1 MTAELVTRRR
11 LGRELVLN
19 AASKRLNVGVGGA
32 VLVAALVFQTVWL
45 VPVAVLVY
53 LGMLIATLFDAKE
66 AERVGKATYDRLR
79 EGKRLELDPAVFA
92 PAAVGQ
98 FDRVRK
104 QEAQIRVAAEGA
116 RLAPTDLVPEV
127 EKLVDG
133 YEALAARAQR
143 LRDYL
148 GDGAEER
155 AARQSLR
162 RLQAGESDDPA
173 TAAANAQAIAAI
185 EDQLKA
191 RGQLTAQLGRVE
203 AQMEHIAAT
212 LGTIH
217 AQVVRMSVTEEASG
231 RPDAS
236 ALVRDL
242 QREVSA
248 AVDALEE
255 TYGGDRPG

>member
-19 AASKRLNVGVGGA
+19 AASKQLNVGVGAA
-32 VLVAALVFQTVWL
+32 VLVAALVLWTVWL

-79 EGKRLELDPAVFA
+79 EGKRLELDPATF

-98 FDRVRK
+98 LERVRK
-104 QEAQIRVAAEGA
+104 LEAQIRSAAQGA

-133 YEALAARAQR
+133 YEALAVRAQR

-148 GDGAEER
+148 GDGDEER
-155 AARQSLR
+155 AARHSLR
-162 RLQAGESDDPA
+162 RLQAEQSADPA

-191 RGQLTAQLGRVE
+191 RGQLTAQLARVE

-231 RPDAS
+231 RPDAT

-255 TYGGDRPG
+255 TYREE

>member
-11 LGRELVLN
+11 LGRELAIN
-19 AASKRLNVGVGGA
+19 AATKQLNIGAGVA
-32 VLVAALVFQTVWL
+32 VLVAALVLSTVWL

-53 LGMLIATLFDAKE
+53 LGMVIATLFDGKE

-92 PAAVGQ
+92 PAAAGQ
-98 FDRVRK
+98 LERVRK

-133 YEALAARAQR
+133 YEALAVRAQR
-143 LRDYL
+143 LHEYL
-148 GDGAEER
+148 GDGDEER

-162 RLQAGESDDPA
+162 RLQAEQSADPA
-173 TAAANAQAIAAI
+173 TAAAHAQAIAAI
-185 EDQLKA
+185 EDQLRA
-191 RGQLTAQLGRVE
+191 RGQLTAQLARVE
-203 AQMEHIAAT
+203 AQMEHITAT

-217 AQVVRMSVTEEASG
+217 AQVVRMSVTEEAAG

-248 AVDALEE
+248 AVDALDE
-255 TYGGDRPG
+255 TYREE